1 MNPVEALQVLSDATE
16 PQNVS
21 RITRAGYVRI
31 EQALVCLSDFI
42 TDKSNATKK
51 ADEADAT

>member
-1 MNPVEALQVLSDATE
+1 MTPAEALQVLSEATE

-31 EQALVCLSDFI
+31 EQALVCLSDLV
-42 TDKSNATKK
+42 TARPNATVK
-51 ADEADAT
+51 ADKADAS